1 MIDDILNELRASDN
15 PVAKAIH
22 KSASGKCIGIGMKA
36 GMEIKTHKANVP
48 TTLLVIKGSI
58 RYIEGE
64 KTSMLSTY
72 EQYAIPVG
80 VLHAVEAIEDGLFL
94 LIQV

>member
-1 MIDDILNELRASDN
+1 MIDDILKELWASDK

-22 KSASGKCIGIGMKA
+22 KSDKGKCIGIGMKA

-58 RYIEGE
+58 KYIEGD
-64 KTSMLSTY
+64 KMRILSTY

-80 VLHAVEAIEDGLFL
+80 ELHAVEAIEEGLFL